1 MKQRHG
7 KILNLDNFFCTSFE
21 VSCTLNLWARC
32 WACSLTFNGPVRGVH
47 ASGDADMSVVSC
59 LMGSEQPGGSRPGS
73 PAPQLHVLL
82 LQLGAEEA

>member
-1 MKQRHG
+1 M
-7 KILNLDNFFCTSFE
+7 
-21 VSCTLNLWARC
+21 NLWARC